1 MSDTEV
7 GLAAYL
13 EGKAVLERLAHG
25 HRGATTTSRK
35 TPEADLAALAGPAR
49 FIEWP
54 EAAFASL
61 VETLPDALV
70 VIAANGAIALVN
82 RQLESMFGYARAE
95 LLGRPI
101 EILMPE
107 RYRGTHVGQR
117 NGHFANPRTRPMG
130 ADLDLVGR
138 RKDGTEFP
146 VEIGLSPLKT
156 ERGVFAT
163 GLIRDISS
171 RRRDQ
176 AKFRTL
182 IENIPAVT
190 FIAPLDESDPELYVS
205 PQIEQMLGFS
215 QKEWL
220 EDPVLWHRQLHPEDR
235 ERWNRQFASTC
246 AAGEPFRS
254 VYRFLAKDGR
264 VVWVQGYAS
273 VILDAEGKPSF
284 LQGVAFD
291 ITSIK
296 EAEAQLR
303 QFNELLEARVAER
316 TEELKE
322 LNAALTRSNQDLDD
336 FAYITS
342 HDLKEPLRGIG
353 NYATFLIE
361 DHADKLDD
369 DGRAKL
375 DTVVR
380 LSVRM
385 THLLDGLLQ
394 FSRVGRVEL
403 AFGPVDLNE
412 VLRHVLDS
420 LRLLLEEKRVVVRI
434 PQALPTIPC
443 DRVRVGEIFLN
454 LIANAVKYN
463 DKEARWVEVG
473 VLETTRPGAATVL
486 YVRDNGIGIR
496 DKHKSAVFRMFKR
509 LNAPEKFGGGSGV
522 GLTIVQKIVQRHRGR
537 IWIESEFGVGTT
549 FFFTLEAEEPENR
562 ENLAETSDPDGRGQP

>member
-1 MSDTEV
+1 
-7 GLAAYL
+7 
-13 EGKAVLERLAHG
+13 
-25 HRGATTTSRK
+25 
-35 TPEADLAALAGPAR
+35 
-49 FIEWP
+49 
-54 EAAFASL
+54 
-61 VETLPDALV
+61 
-70 VIAANGAIALVN
+70 
-82 RQLESMFGYARAE
+82 
-95 LLGRPI
+95 
-101 EILMPE
+101 
-107 RYRGTHVGQR
+107 
-117 NGHFANPRTRPMG
+117 MG

-138 RKDGTEFP
+138 RRDGTEFP
-146 VEIGLSPLKT
+146 VEIGLSPFKT

-163 GLIRDISS
+163 GLIRDVSR

-235 ERWNRQFASTC
+235 ERWNRQFAPTC

-273 VILDAEGKPSF
+273 VILDGDGKPSF

-303 QFNELLEARVAER
+303 QFNEMLEARVSER
-316 TEELKE
+316 TAE
-322 LNAALTRSNQDLDD
+322 LNELNTALTRSNQDLDD
-336 FAYITS
+336 FAYIAS

-361 DHADKLDD
+361 DHAADLGD

-385 THLLDGLLQ
+385 TNLLDGLLH

-403 AFGPVDLNE
+403 AFGPVDLDD
-412 VLRHVLDS
+412 VLRQVVDS
-420 LRLLLEEKRVVVRI
+420 LRLLLEEKRVVVRV
-434 PQALPTIPC
+434 PRSLPTIRC

-463 DKEARWVEVG
+463 DREERWVEVG
-473 VLETTRPGAATVL
+473 WQEPVAPEEATVL
-486 YVRDNGIGIR
+486 HVRDNGIGIR
-496 DKHKSAVFRMFKR
+496 DKHKSAVFKMFKR
-509 LNAPEKFGGGSGV
+509 LHGQDKFGGGSGV
-522 GLTIVQKIVQRHRGR
+522 GLTIVQKIVQRHGGR

-549 FFFTLEAEEPENR
+549 FFFTLETSRSSEAEER
-562 ENLAETSDPDGRGQP
+562 KSSENLSASSDPHDRGQP

>member
-1 MSDTEV
+1 MSDTDA

-25 HRGATTTSRK
+25 HHGAKTTSRK
-35 TPEADLAALAGPAR
+35 TAEADLAALAAPAPAV
-49 FIEWP
+49 EWP
-54 EAAFASL
+54 EGAFREL

-82 RQLESMFGYARAE
+82 RQLETMFGYARAE

-101 EILMPE
+101 EMLIPQRFRLA
-107 RYRGTHVGQR
+107 HVDQR
-117 NGHFANPRTRPMG
+117 KSYFAQPRTRPMG
-130 ADLDLVGR
+130 ADLDLFGR

-163 GLIRDISS
+163 GLLRDISS

-235 ERWNRQFASTC
+235 ERWNRQFAPTC

-303 QFNELLEARVAER
+303 QFNETLEARVSER
-316 TEELKE
+316 TAE
-322 LNAALTRSNQDLDD
+322 LNELNTALTRSNQDLDD

-361 DHADKLDD
+361 DHADKLGE

-385 THLLDGLLQ
+385 THLLDGLLH

-403 AFGPVDLNE
+403 AFGPVDLDN
-412 VLRHVLDS
+412 VLRHVVDS
-420 LRLLLEEKRVVVRI
+420 LKLLLDENRVVVRV
-434 PQALPTIPC
+434 PRSLPTIRC

-463 DKEARWVEVG
+463 DKAERWIEVG
-473 VLETTRPGAATVL
+473 WLDPVGVGEPAILF
-486 YVRDNGIGIR
+486 VRDNGIGIR

-522 GLTIVQKIVQRHRGR
+522 GLTIVQKIVQRHGGR

-549 FFFTLEAEEPENR
+549 FFFTLAAGESESG
-562 ENLAETSDPDGRGQP
+562 ENLAASSDPHDRGQS

>member
-1 MSDTEV
+1 MSDNDV
-7 GLAAYL
+7 GLTAYL

-25 HRGATTTSRK
+25 HHGAKTAGRK
-35 TPEADLAALAGPAR
+35 AAEADLATLAAPVPTV
-49 FIEWP
+49 EWP
-54 EAAFASL
+54 EGAFREL

-70 VIAANGAIALVN
+70 VIAASGAIALVN
-82 RQLESMFGYARAE
+82 RQLETMFGYARAE

-101 EILMPE
+101 ELLMPE
-107 RYRGTHVGQR
+107 RYRGAHIGQR
-117 NGHFANPRTRPMG
+117 NGYFAQPRNRPMG

-138 RKDGTEFP
+138 RKNGTEFP
-146 VEIGLSPLKT
+146 VEIGLSPLT
-156 ERGVFAT
+156 TDRGDFAT
-163 GLIRDISS
+163 GLIRDISR

-215 QKEWL
+215 QREWL

-235 ERWNRQFASTC
+235 ERWNRQFAPTC

-264 VVWVQGYAS
+264 TVWVQGYAS

-303 QFNELLEARVAER
+303 QFNDLLEARVAER
-316 TEELKE
+316 TDELKA
-322 LNAALTRSNQDLDD
+322 LNTALTRSNQDLDD

-353 NYATFLIE
+353 NYANFLIE

-420 LRLLLEEKRVVVRI
+420 LRLLLEEQRVDLRI
-434 PQALPTIPC
+434 PRDLPTIPC

-463 DKEARWVEVG
+463 DKEAKWVEVG
-473 VLETTRPGAATVL
+473 ILDPTRPGIPAIL

-496 DKHKSAVFRMFKR
+496 DKHKAAVFRMFKR

-522 GLTIVQKIVQRHRGR
+522 GLTIVQKIVQRHGGR

-549 FFFTLEAEEPENR
+549 FFFTLEAEEPEKG
-562 ENLAETSDPDGRGQP
+562 ENLSQTSDPDGRGQS

>member
-1 MSDTEV
+1 MSETD
-7 GLAAYL
+7 LALTAYL
-13 EGKAVLERLAHG
+13 EGKAVLERLARS
-25 HRGATTTSRK
+25 HRGARTPNGK
-35 TPEADLAALAGPAR
+35 TAALADLESLAAPATSV
-49 FIEWP
+49 EWP
-54 EAAFASL
+54 DGAFRTL

-70 VIAANGAIALVN
+70 VISADGAIALVN
-82 RQLESMFGYARAE
+82 HQLETMFGYARAE
-95 LLGRPI
+95 LVGRPI
-101 EILMPE
+101 EMLMPE
-107 RYRGTHVGQR
+107 RYRQAHVAERAGYFLRPQ
-117 NGHFANPRTRPMG
+117 TRPMA

-146 VEIGLSPLKT
+146 VEIGLSPLET
-156 ERGVFAT
+156 ERGLFAT
-163 GLIRDISS
+163 GLLRDISS

-235 ERWNRQFASTC
+235 DRWNREFAPTC
-246 AAGEPFRS
+246 AAGVPFRS

-303 QFNELLEARVAER
+303 HFNDMLEARVAER
-316 TEELKE
+316 TDELKA
-322 LNAALTRSNQDLDD
+322 LNTALTRSNQDLDD

-361 DHADKLDD
+361 DHADKLGE

-380 LSVRM
+380 LSGRM
-385 THLLDGLLQ
+385 TQLLDGLLQ
-394 FSRVGRVEL
+394 FSRVGRIEL
-403 AFGPVDLNE
+403 AFGPVDLDE
-412 VLRHVLDS
+412 VLRHS
-420 LRLLLEEKRVVVRI
+420 RARLACGCCWTAKRVVV
-434 PQALPTIPC
+434 P
-443 DRVRVGEIFLN
+443 RVRSDLAGDSVRSRQSRRDLSEPDRKRGE
-454 LIANAVKYN
+454 V
-463 DKEARWVEVG
+463 
-473 VLETTRPGAATVL
+473 
-486 YVRDNGIGIR
+486 
-496 DKHKSAVFRMFKR
+496 
-509 LNAPEKFGGGSGV
+509 
-522 GLTIVQKIVQRHRGR
+522 
-537 IWIESEFGVGTT
+537 
-549 FFFTLEAEEPENR
+549 
-562 ENLAETSDPDGRGQP
+562 